1 VDAESRSFLSVRAEL
16 CYFSEPLC
24 GSDVVSLWRDKAVS
38 LLLGRERLGLNCEE
52 VLDITG
58 AARRRGRLGI
68 RTLEAISAHGGLAW
82 NRILSS
88 ETVRSYKP
96 DPAVYNMAVEKLDK
110 EPAKIMMVAAH
121 SYDLVAA
128 GKIGF
133 ATAFVIRAG
142 EDPPPASQEFD
153 LVAANFDDL
162 AIQIN
167 QKFSL

>member
-1 VDAESRSFLSVRAEL
+1 LVATLSN
-16 CYFSEPLC
+16 F
-24 GSDVVSLWRDKAVS
+24 
-38 LLLGRERLGLNCEE
+38 
-52 VLDITG
+52 
-58 AARRRGRLGI
+58 GI

-96 DPAVYNMAVEKLDK
+96 DPAVYNTAVEKLDK

>member
-1 VDAESRSFLSVRAEL
+1 LIKNGLAEALASYGVSTISESDKDALCRIWDHLRPWPDAAQGLERIRQSGRMVATLSN
-16 CYFSEPLC
+16 F
-24 GSDVVSLWRDKAVS
+24 
-38 LLLGRERLGLNCEE
+38 
-52 VLDITG
+52 
-58 AARRRGRLGI
+58 GI
-68 RTLEAISAHGGLAW
+68 RTLEAISVHGGLAW

-88 ETVRSYKP
+88 ETVKRYKP
-96 DPAVYNMAVEKLDK
+96 DPAVYKMAVEKLDE

-128 GKIGF
+128 EKIGF

-153 LVAANFDDL
+153 LVAADFNDL